1 MTPRATPA
9 PQAPPVESGRYA
21 VQVGAF
27 AESRVAERLAGRLR
41 AKGYPVTVS
50 PSVDSG
56 AARWRVRVGPWGSRD
71 AAEASAAQPQGEE
84 TLPTWVL
91 NVDER

>member
-1 MTPRATPA
+1 M
-9 PQAPPVESGRYA
+9 
-21 VQVGAF
+21 QVGAF

-56 AARWRVRVGPWGSRD
+56 AARWRVRVGPWESRE
-71 AAEASAAQPQGEE
+71 AAETAATRLKGEE

-91 NVDER
+91 NMDEH